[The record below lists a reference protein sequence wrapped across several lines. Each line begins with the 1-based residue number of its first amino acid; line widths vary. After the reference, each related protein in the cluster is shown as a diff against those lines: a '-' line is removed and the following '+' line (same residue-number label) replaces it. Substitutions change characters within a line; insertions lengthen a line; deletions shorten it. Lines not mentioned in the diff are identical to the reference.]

1 MSLLEHWGLGTG
13 WTGLRILQPS
23 EAVTLKEAWDSLG
36 GEAQDACLKC
46 SVEERQVE
54 LRDSAITLTPK
65 MSVARRGQG
74 AMRLEQS
81 ATNRL

>member
-1 MSLLEHWGLGTG
+1 MGTG

-23 EAVTLKEAWDSLG
+23 ASVSLKEAWDSLG

-46 SVEERQVE
+46 SIEERQVG
-54 LRDSAITLTPK
+54 LRDFAITLTPK

-81 ATNRL
+81 AMNRL